1 MTKTKQTRLIEQA
14 LIKRTR
20 SILGCYGALEVTI
33 GRAGSSGYERCDYVE
48 FDTSSEI
55 RCYEIKVTMSDLKS
69 KNKLSYLGDKNYLVV
84 PEKLADEILKS
95 SYNLGGVGLLVFDGK
110 SFKSLTRA
118 SKRNI
123 SIGERVELL
132 EGIAKSACRDA
143 IKFYSK
149 MGDDK

>member
-1 MTKTKQTRLIEQA
+1 MSKTKQTLEIEQA
-14 LIKRTR
+14 LIKRT
-20 SILGCYGALEVTI
+20 SGLLGCYGSLEVTI
-33 GRAGSSGYERCDYVE
+33 GRSGVKGYERCDYVE

-55 RCYEIKVTMSDLKS
+55 RCYEIKVTMGDLKS

-95 SYNLGGVGLLVFDGK
+95 SYNLGGVGLIAFDGK

-118 SKRNI
+118 SKRNV

-143 IKFYSK
+143 IKFHL
-149 MGDDK
+149 GDETE

>member
-1 MTKTKQTRLIEQA
+1 M
-14 LIKRTR
+14 
-20 SILGCYGALEVTI
+20 TI

-84 PEKLADEILKS
+84 PKKLADEILKS
-95 SYNLGGVGLLVFDGK
+95 SYNLGGIGLIAFDGK

-118 SKRNI
+118 SKRNV

-143 IKFYSK
+143 IKFYL
-149 MGDDK
+149 GDEVK

>member
-1 MTKTKQTRLIEQA
+1 MSKTKQTLEIEQA
-14 LIKRTR
+14 LIKRTN
-20 SILGCYGALEVTI
+20 SVLGCYGALEVTI

-84 PEKLADEILKS
+84 PKKLADEILKS
-95 SYNLGGVGLLVFDGK
+95 SYNLGGIGLIAFDGK

-118 SKRNI
+118 SKRNV

-143 IKFYSK
+143 IKFYL
-149 MGDDK
+149 GDEVK

>member
-1 MTKTKQTRLIEQA
+1 MKTQQTIEIERA
-14 LIKRTR
+14 LVRRTQEKV
-20 SILGCYGALEVTI
+20 GCYGALEVTI

-48 FDTSSEI
+48 FDTSGEI

-84 PEKLADEILKS
+84 PAELADEILNNHC
-95 SYNLGGVGLLVFDGK
+95 NLGGVGLIAFDGK

-118 SKRNI
+118 SKRNV

-143 IKFYSK
+143 SK
-149 MGDDK
+149 YYLAR